1 MSSLNPVTIKRGKEF
16 WIGTS
21 LQTVAC
27 DRNKLSEKKEK
38 RTSLKYH
45 PPSRLLSMLVLEVR

>member
-1 MSSLNPVTIKRGKEF
+1 MSSLNPLTIREEKNYGLVYLCKR
-16 WIGTS
+16 I
-21 LQTVAC
+21 AC

-38 RTSLKYH
+38 RTSVKYH